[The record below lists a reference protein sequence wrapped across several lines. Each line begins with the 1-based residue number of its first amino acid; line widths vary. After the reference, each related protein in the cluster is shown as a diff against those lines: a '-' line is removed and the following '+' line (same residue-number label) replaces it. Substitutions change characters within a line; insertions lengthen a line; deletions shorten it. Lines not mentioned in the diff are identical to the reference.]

1 MYLHLWELEGE
12 LGCVTLGVPVN
23 LRVFLP
29 LSPAGLLLVLK
40 HHDGEETS
48 SPEPGRVSTENCSKS
63 SVPCARLGS
72 ASRIIDPNWLNG
84 GFSVTVGSS
93 LCQDPYS
100 WIHSDQGFKRCSFP
114 GGPQQWG
121 KDLPSL

>member
-1 MYLHLWELEGE
+1 MNLH
-12 LGCVTLGVPVN
+12 
-23 LRVFLP
+23 VFLP
-29 LSPAGLLLVLK
+29 SSPAGLLLVLK

-93 LCQDPYS
+93 LPGSILLDP
-100 WIHSDQGFKRCSFP
+100 F
-114 GGPQQWG
+114 
-121 KDLPSL
+121 